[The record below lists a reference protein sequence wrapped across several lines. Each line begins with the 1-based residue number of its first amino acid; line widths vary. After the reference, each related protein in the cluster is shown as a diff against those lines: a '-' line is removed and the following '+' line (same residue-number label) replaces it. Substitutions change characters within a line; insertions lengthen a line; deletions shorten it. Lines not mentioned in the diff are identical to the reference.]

1 MAEKPTLSLIRGDD
15 LTVEN
20 LAALF
25 QRLTGRKATEE
36 ELAEARAMLDADQ
49 DHTTIDDGADRDPE

>member
-1 MAEKPTLSLIRGDD
+1 VAEKPTLSLIPGNA

-25 QRLTGRKATEE
+25 EKLTGRKPTEE
-36 ELAEARAMLDADQ
+36 ELAEARAILEADQ
-49 DHTTIDDGADRDPE
+49 ASPPPPSPAA